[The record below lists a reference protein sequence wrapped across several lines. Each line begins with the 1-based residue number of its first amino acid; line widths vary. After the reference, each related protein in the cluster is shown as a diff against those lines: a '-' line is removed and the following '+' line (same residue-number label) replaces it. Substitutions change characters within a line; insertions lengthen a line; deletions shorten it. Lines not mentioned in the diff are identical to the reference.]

1 MGQSASK
8 GLSKVAKKVA
18 KQAAPELK
26 RPPIPKRTPTTE
38 NLPSSTANGGAA
50 GNPGSFLRGEGI
62 ASKDPRDMGQEMYL
76 QYAQQQQ
83 VQQGNKDAAATGDNV
98 NTGNKEMPAE
108 LLKFIQ
114 DVGPTKQTIDR
125 EFTTP
130 RLLQEENQGE
140 LNKVESSRS
149 TRRKRVR
156 MPLMGD
162 DHEFTTEKNT
172 NYATSTSVLP
182 SSNDDDF
189 GLTNVELYDL
199 LRQKEDN
206 NKGEEIDSSNKVVLN
221 FYEKFVSDI
230 EIGHQNSMSSSSPS
244 SPSSSSSKIK
254 SKDKEKQIKM
264 LSDVMRVLD
273 IPTLRM
279 DMDNNILGLY
289 PLDVPGPEMQTFSQI
304 PENKAML
311 VLKDLMD
318 NGVTHDAGRA
328 AGKLTESRRQRKME
342 QQLTDGGGA

>member
-8 GLSKVAKKVA
+8 GLSKVVEKVA

-26 RPPIPKRTPTTE
+26 RPPIPKRTPIE
-38 NLPSSTANGGAA
+38 NPSAA

-62 ASKDPRDMGQEMYL
+62 ASEDPRDMGQEMYL

-83 VQQGNKDAAATGDNV
+83 VQQGNNDATATGGNV

-172 NYATSTSVLP
+172 NYATSISALP

-199 LRQKEDN
+199 LRQKDN
-206 NKGEEIDSSNKVVLN
+206 NKGEEIDSSKVVLN
-221 FYEKFVSDI
+221 FYEKFVSDK
-230 EIGHQNSMSSSSPS
+230 EICHQNSMPSSSSSP
-244 SPSSSSSKIK
+244 SSSSKIK
-254 SKDKEKQIKM
+254 SKDKEKQIKN
-264 LSDVMRVLD
+264 LSDVMRALD

-289 PLDVPGPEMQTFSQI
+289 PQDVPGPEMQTFSPI

-318 NGVTHDAGRA
+318 NGITHDAGRA
-328 AGKLTESRRQRKME
+328 ADKLTESRRQRKME

>member
-8 GLSKVAKKVA
+8 GLSKVAEKVA

-26 RPPIPKRTPTTE
+26 RPPIPKRTPIE
-38 NLPSSTANGGAA
+38 NPSSSSANGGAA

-83 VQQGNKDAAATGDNV
+83 VQQGNNDATATGGNV

-172 NYATSTSVLP
+172 NYATSTSALS

-199 LRQKEDN
+199 LRQKDN
-206 NKGEEIDSSNKVVLN
+206 NKGKEIDSSKVVLN
-221 FYEKFVSDI
+221 FYEKFVSDK
-230 EIGHQNSMSSSSPS
+230 ETGHQNSMSSSS
-244 SPSSSSSKIK
+244 SSSSKIQ

-264 LSDVMRVLD
+264 LSDVMRALD

-289 PLDVPGPEMQTFSQI
+289 PQDVPGPEMQTFSPI

-318 NGVTHDAGRA
+318 NGITHDAGRA
-328 AGKLTESRRQRKME
+328 ADKLTESRRQRKME
-342 QQLTDGGGA
+342 QQLRDGGGA

>member
-8 GLSKVAKKVA
+8 GLSKVAERVA
-18 KQAAPELK
+18 KQATPELK
-26 RPPIPKRTPTTE
+26 RPPIPKRTPIE
-38 NLPSSTANGGAA
+38 NPLSSTANGGAA
-50 GNPGSFLRGEGI
+50 GNPGNFLRGEGI

-83 VQQGNKDAAATGDNV
+83 VQKGNANNGTATATGGS

-130 RLLQEENQGE
+130 RLLQEENQEE
-140 LNKVESSRS
+140 LNKAESSRS

-172 NYATSTSVLP
+172 NYATASTSALS

-199 LRQKEDN
+199 LRQKD
-206 NKGEEIDSSNKVVLN
+206 NKGEENDNSKVVLN
-221 FYEKFVSDI
+221 FYEKFVLDK
-230 EIGHQNSMSSSSPS
+230 EKGQQNSVSSSSS
-244 SPSSSSSKIK
+244 SSSSSKIK
-254 SKDKEKQIKM
+254 CKDKEKQIKM
-264 LSDVMRVLD
+264 LSDVMRALD

-289 PLDVPGPEMQTFSQI
+289 PHEVPGPEMQTFSTI

-318 NGVTHDAGRA
+318 NGITHDAGRA
-328 AGKLTESRRQRKME
+328 ADKLIESRRQRKME
-342 QQLTDGGGA
+342 LTNGGSA